1 MITQQ
6 REEIKPNRTA
16 SPKQKARQGAPKRAP
31 RAFASKNFAPSGAK
45 QIGIISKSP
54 GIQQNSG
61 LFSGGVYAGKNSSCA
76 ASVFEPAGPQTGGL
90 GRAQSA
96 QQVLT
101 ARAYGAG
108 GRPLLALK
116 RRRAVLGQIPAYFL
130 FFLKSPPLSPASS
143 PMERAKARRASFW
156 AELRP
161 LGTATLTVTYWSP
174 RPLPRR

>member
-6 REEIKPNRTA
+6 REEIKPNRTFPQTE
-16 SPKQKARQGAPKRAP
+16 SPSGRAKRAP

-76 ASVFEPAGPQTGGL
+76 ASVFEPTGPQTGGL

-96 QQVLT
+96 QQVLI
-101 ARAYGAG
+101 A
-108 GRPLLALK
+108 RPL
-116 RRRAVLGQIPAYFL
+116 RGRAGDLH
-130 FFLKSPPLSPASS
+130 
-143 PMERAKARRASFW
+143 W
-156 AELRP
+156 H
-161 LGTATLTVTYWSP
+161 
-174 RPLPRR
+174 